1 MYFLKLN
8 KNWVI
13 ISSLNKSLLFI
24 GLMLSGLCQA
34 EESDA
39 VNNQKVIS
47 DEVINVDT
55 VSEAGISTSN
65 ENTEEQ
71 TQSLEVEQIRPLSEA
86 FKERLKNPEDQI
98 EEKQELLE
106 ELAEYQKV
114 IIEEAFI
121 ELHSGAGRGFPV
133 FHVEEKG
140 QEIHITKKKTQWYKV
155 LTKKGHK
162 GWVHEDRMAKTLL
175 SKEQRFDIANSKQ
188 RDFQKK
194 RWEMGV
200 LTGDFGGAT
209 TLSLYGGWNWT
220 ENIGT
225 EISVSQALGSVSDIR
240 YASINLTHQVFP
252 EWRISPY
259 FKMGAGIIQTVPF
272 STIIQSEDRTDEM
285 ILVGFGLKMYASR
298 QFFMRVEYL
307 NHTILTSRNDNDEIE
322 EWKIGISVFF

>member
-1 MYFLKLN
+1 MSFFYLY
-8 KNWVI
+8 KNLIVRSRLRNNI
-13 ISSLNKSLLFI
+13 LLV
-24 GLMLSGLCQA
+24 GLMLPTISQS
-34 EESDA
+34 EEIKVRMNQDA
-39 VNNQKVIS
+39 IS
-47 DEVINVDT
+47 DEVEDVRGESVDKKYPNIELKS
-55 VSEAGISTSN
+55 V
-65 ENTEEQ
+65 
-71 TQSLEVEQIRPLSEA
+71 RPLSNA
-86 FKERLKNPEDQI
+86 FKKRLRNPEDQL

-106 ELAEYQKV
+106 ELAEYQTV

-121 ELHSGAGRGFPV
+121 ELHTGAGRGFPV

-140 QEIHITKKKTQWYKV
+140 EVIHIIKKKTQWYKV

-162 GWVHEDRMAKTLL
+162 GWVHEDKMAKTLL
-175 SKEQRFDIANSKQ
+175 SEEQVFDIANSKQ
-188 RDFQKK
+188 IDFQKK
-194 RWEMGV
+194 RWEAGV

-209 TLSLYGGWNWT
+209 TLSLYAGWNWT

-259 FKMGAGIIQTVPF
+259 FKLGAGIIQTVPF
-272 STIIQSEDRTDEM
+272 STIIQSQDRTDEM

-298 QFFMRVEYL
+298 QFFIRVEYL

-322 EWKIGISVFF
+322 EWKLGISVFF